1 MYIYLY
7 ISTRPHLL
15 ELFRL
20 YNAYIYIYEYLCYVP
35 FFVVIQMGCDI
46 TDGLYTGNHPQ
57 MALVWLFLG

>member
-1 MYIYLY
+1 MYIYIYLPGRIY
-7 ISTRPHLL
+7 WNCFDCIMHI
-15 ELFRL
+15 
-20 YNAYIYIYEYLCYVP
+20 YIYIYEYLCYVP